1 VSAVPAPVPFGGL
14 VTRAF
19 ALAIDV
25 AIAQLTVVTGLAI
38 AGAIASLV
46 NELRPAWLVGLIAGV
61 AWFLVVGG
69 YFVVFWTV
77 TGHTPGMRLMC
88 VRVQGRDGEPPHV
101 IRSMVRFVA
110 MLLCIVPIFLGFLPV
125 ALTERRRGLHDMLAG
140 TVVVY
145 DDAHP
150 AR

>member
-1 VSAVPAPVPFGGL
+1 MSAVPVPYGGL

-25 AIAQLTVVTGLAI
+25 AIAQITLVTGLAI
-38 AGAIASLV
+38 VGAIASLV
-46 NELRPAWLVGLIAGV
+46 NELRPAWLVGVLAGL
-61 AWFLVVGG
+61 AWVIVVGG
-69 YFVVFWTV
+69 YFVTFWTV
-77 TGHTPGMRLMC
+77 TGQTPGMRMMR
-88 VRVQGRDGEPPHV
+88 VRVHASDGRPPHV
-101 IRSMVRFVA
+101 LRSIVRLVA
-110 MLLCIVPIFLGFLPV
+110 LVLCIIPIFLGFLPV

-145 DDAHP
+145 DDEHLA

>member
-1 VSAVPAPVPFGGL
+1 VPYGGL

-46 NELRPAWLVGLIAGV
+46 NELRPAWLVGLIAGF
-61 AWFLVVGG
+61 AWFAVVGG

-77 TGHTPGMRLMC
+77 TGHTPGMRLMH
-88 VRVQGRDGEPPHV
+88 VRVHGRDGEPPHV
-101 IRSMVRFVA
+101 FRAMVRFVA

-145 DDAHP
+145 DDTHP

>member
-1 VSAVPAPVPFGGL
+1 VSAVAARVPYGGL
-14 VTRAF
+14 ATRAF

-25 AIAQLTVVTGLAI
+25 GIAQLTLATGLGI

-46 NELRPAWLVGLIAGV
+46 GELRPAWLVGLIAGL
-61 AWFLVVGG
+61 AWFVVVGG

-77 TGHTPGMRLMC
+77 TGHTPGMHLLH
-88 VRVQGRDGEPPHV
+88 VRVQGRDGEPPHLF
-101 IRSMVRFVA
+101 RSMVRFVA

-145 DDAHP
+145 DDADP